1 VVSAIIVAAGSGERV
16 KGKVEKQFLLLA
28 GIPVVVY
35 ALKVFEETT
44 SIDET
49 LLVVPRGKAEWVEE
63 EIVRRYGLAKVSRVL
78 EGGARRQDSVYQ
90 GLAFLDRGIVAVHDG
105 VRPFVSAALVDVL
118 VKEAEQSGAAVPAVG
133 ISDTI
138 KSVEEG
144 MVRRTLTREGM
155 WLAQTPQVFKYELL
169 KSAYDKAYEEN
180 YLASDDSALVE
191 RLGYNVRIVE
201 GSRRNIKITTEEDIL
216 LAEALL
222 KGRGPR

>member
-1 VVSAIIVAAGSGERV
+1 MVSAIIVAAGSGERV